1 MVSSERPPPKPPDI
15 SNNRYGVL
23 SAINDDIGE
32 NHLLSDSGINSSSR
46 SISGYYSPASP
57 LGRDV
62 SVNSF
67 PASSLGHD
75 VSDIPASHEQRDVSV
90 GVPTLLAESN
100 VSVFP
105 ASSSEDDVS
114 VDPAVRKGTVSVAT
128 PALPLGSN
136 VSESLTDSSLGNEPV
151 ERISSHAMD
160 SSELIRVKGY
170 VNRYSAIVMV
180 DGGST
185 GNFIDS
191 AYVKRYELNTH
202 KLGAA
207 KSVRLADGSTH
218 ICRDYVT
225 VNLRMGNLK
234 QLATLNV
241 IPLDGYDVI
250 LGIPWLRLNNPEF
263 NWKEGIISVNIDGQM
278 IELPKHSERKVSDS
292 MLVSSVQFKK
302 LVSRPDVEYGMLF
315 INEID
320 DSIGNKSADDTT
332 LDKRVKA
339 VLEEYKDV
347 FPDDLP
353 GGLPPKRDIDHKIEL
368 AQGSTPPVRAP
379 YRMSVPELDELKK
392 QLNELLAKRQIRV
405 SKSPYRSPVLFVKKK
420 DGSMRLCVDYRALN
434 KMTIKNKYPL
444 PRIDELM
451 DRLLGAKWF
460 SKIDLRSG
468 YHQVRI
474 TEEDIHKTAFST
486 RYGHYEFLVLP
497 FGLTNAPATFMNLM
511 QDVFHDYLDA
521 FVIVFL
527 DDILIYSKSVEEHT
541 KHLQLVLQKLRENK
555 LYGKL
560 SKCEFAKEEISF
572 LGHIVNKDGIKMEP
586 AKVKAVMDWPV
597 LTNAH
602 DVRSF
607 LGLAGYYRRFVKD
620 FSQIAAPLTDL
631 LHKNIAF
638 QWTDKQEQAF
648 NQLKQAVCNAPVLIV
663 PDPNKQ
669 YTVITDASGFAI
681 GAALCQD
688 HGNGLQPCAYISRK
702 MNDHER
708 NYPVHEQELLAII
721 HALREWRHYLH
732 GSQFTVL
739 TDHRSLQYIQT
750 QPNLSARQVRWVEFL
765 AQFDFVVQY
774 RSGKE
779 NHVADALSRR
789 PDHHISTMESTVSV
803 TDTLQEEIKAAYQ
816 NDKEAKTILAK
827 GKHPKY
833 VVRDGLIYYGERLYI
848 PDDAGIR
855 TKILLEYHDTPVNG
869 HLGEW
874 KTLAKVAR
882 HCYWPN
888 MRSTVQEYIRSCDS
902 CQRNKATHQLP
913 QGLLQA
919 LEIPNT
925 RWDTVTMDLITQ
937 LPRTSSGNDAIVV
950 FVDKF
955 SKMVHYVATTTTVT
969 AEELAN
975 IFLNNVVKHHGIPK
989 NLVSDRDPRFTSKF
1003 WQCLFKTLGTK
1014 LKMSTAYHPQTDGQT
1029 ERANRTLEEMLRHY
1043 TDVRQKEWDT
1053 HLAAAEIAVNSSV
1066 QSSTGFTPYYLNYGQ
1081 HPKFGIDMALPMV
1094 TNESVAQLLQQLQK
1108 NIGEAKTS
1116 MVNARD
1122 RQVHYAN
1129 QHRRDFFFKEGEE
1142 VLLST
1147 QNLKLPK
1154 GLTHKLA
1161 SRYTGPFKITEVV
1174 GTTACKL
1181 KLPSGWKIHN
1191 VFHVSLLKKYK
1202 RSTDRDT
1209 PPASL
1214 IPIQAENQTEY
1225 VVAKVIGSKL
1235 TGDGKTLYLVLWKGY
1250 PESEATWEPYE
1261 NLVDGDGTINAS
1273 LNEFLSNIK
1282 ASTQKAIQGIDSI
1295 MDGFNKSVQRTEHS

>member
-1 MVSSERPPPKPPDI
+1 VVSSERPPRKPPDI

-23 SAINDDIGE
+23 SAINDDIGDD
-32 NHLLSDSGINSSSR
+32 HLLSDSGINSS
-46 SISGYYSPASP
+46 ISSVSGYSPASP

-62 SVNSF
+62 SVNNF
-67 PASSLGHD
+67 PASSLGY
-75 VSDIPASHEQRDVSV
+75 
-90 GVPTLLAESN
+90 
-100 VSVFP
+100 
-105 ASSSEDDVS
+105 DVS
-114 VDPAVRKGTVSVAT
+114 VDPAVRKGTMRVAI
-128 PALPLGSN
+128 PALPLRSN
-136 VSESLTDSSLGNEPV
+136 VSEIPAPRKGSVRDSLTDSSLGNEPV

-170 VNRYSAIVMV
+170 INRYPAVVMV

-191 AYVKRYELNTH
+191 AYAKKHELHSH
-202 KLGAA
+202 KLGTA

-218 ICRDYVT
+218 ICRSYVT
-225 VNLRMGNLK
+225 VNLSMGNLK

-263 NWKEGIISVNIDGQM
+263 NWKEGVISVNIDGKLM
-278 IELPKHSERKVSDS
+278 ELPKHSESMTSDS
-292 MLVSSVQFKK
+292 MLVSSLQFKR
-302 LVSRPDVEYGMLF
+302 LVSQPDVEYGVLF

-320 DSIGNKSADDTT
+320 DSNGNKSGDDTS
-332 LDKRVKA
+332 LNKRIKA
-339 VLEEYKDV
+339 VLEQYKDV

-353 GGLPPKRDIDHKIEL
+353 VGSPPKRDIDHKIEITP
-368 AQGSTPPVRAP
+368 GSTPPVRAP

-392 QLNELLAKRQIRV
+392 QLNELLAKGQIRV

-451 DRLLGAKWF
+451 DRLLGSKWF

-474 TEEDIHKTAFST
+474 AEEDIHKTAFST

-511 QDVFHDYLDA
+511 QDVFHEHLDE

-527 DDILIYSKSVEEHT
+527 DDILVYSKSVEEHA
-541 KHLQLVLQKLRENK
+541 KHLKLVLQKLRDNK

-560 SKCEFAKEEISF
+560 SKCEFAKEEITF
-572 LGHIVNKDGIKMEP
+572 LGHVVNKDGIKMEP

-597 LTNAH
+597 LKNAH

-631 LHKNIAF
+631 LHKNVAF

-648 NQLKQAVCNAPVLIV
+648 KQLKQAVCNAPVLIV

-669 YTVITDASGFAI
+669 YTVVTDASGFAI

-688 HGNGLQPCAYISRK
+688 HGNGLQPCAFISRK

-732 GSQFTVL
+732 GSQFTVV

-774 RSGKE
+774 RAGKD
-779 NHVADALSRR
+779 NYVADALSRR
-789 PDHHISTMESTVSV
+789 PDHQISIVESSV
-803 TDTLQEEIKAAYQ
+803 NMVDTLQEEIKAAYQ
-816 NDKEAKTILAK
+816 KDKEAKAILDK
-827 GKHPKY
+827 GAHPKY
-833 VVRDGLIYYGERLYI
+833 VVRDGLIYCGNRLYI
-848 PDDAGIR
+848 PNDTGIR
-855 TKILLEYHDTPVNG
+855 TKILVECHDTPVSG

-888 MRSTVQEYIRSCDS
+888 MRATVQEYLRSCDS

-950 FVDKF
+950 LVDKF

-969 AEELAN
+969 AEKLAE
-975 IFLNNVVKHHGIPK
+975 IFLNNVVKYHGIPK

-1003 WQCLFKTLGTK
+1003 WQCLFKALGTK

-1043 TDVRQKEWDT
+1043 TDVRQKDWDA
-1053 HLAAAEIAVNSSV
+1053 HLAAAEIAVNNSI
-1066 QSSTGFTPYYLNYGQ
+1066 QTSTGFTPYYLNYGQ
-1081 HPKFGIDMALPMV
+1081 HPRFDMDMALPSV
-1094 TNESVAQLLQQLQK
+1094 TNESVAQLLQQLHKDIDEAGK
-1108 NIGEAKTS
+1108 NI
-1116 MVNARD
+1116 VDARD
-1122 RQVHYAN
+1122 KQVHYAN
-1129 QHRRDFFFKEGEE
+1129 QHRRDFVFKEGEE

-1154 GLTHKLA
+1154 NLTHKLA
-1161 SRYTGPFKITEVV
+1161 SRYTGPFSIIEVV
-1174 GTTACKL
+1174 GPAAYKL
-1181 KLPSGWKIHN
+1181 ELPSRWKIHN
-1191 VFHVSLLKKYK
+1191 VFHVSLLKKYI
-1202 RSTDRDT
+1202 RSTDREQVHA
-1209 PPASL
+1209 PL
-1214 IPIQAENQTEY
+1214 IPIQAEKQAEY
-1225 VVAKVIGSKL
+1225 VVEKVIGSKL

-1261 NLVDGDGTINAS
+1261 NLVDSDGTINAS
-1273 LNEFLSNIK
+1273 LNEFLSK
-1282 ASTQKAIQGIDSI
+1282 TKSHTQKAIQGIDDV
-1295 MDGFNKSVQRTEHS
+1295 MNKFSRSVQRTEHS